1 MGYLHYS
8 SVDSCL
14 LRELELDHGSCLW
27 VSLESDVWSG
37 DIMFA
42 LSADHWIYIMG
53 LVIEISRLV
62 CHI

>member
-14 LRELELDHGSCLW
+14 LRELELDHGGCLW
-27 VSLESDVWSG
+27 VSIESDVWSG

-42 LSADHWIYIMG
+42 LSADHWIYIYFG
-53 LVIEISRLV
+53 TGD
-62 CHI
+62 

>member
-1 MGYLHYS
+1 MGYFHYS

-14 LRELELDHGSCLW
+14 LRGLELDHGRFLC

-42 LSADHWIYIMG
+42 LSADHWKYIYFG
-53 LVIEISRLV
+53 TGYWD
-62 CHI
+62 